1 MTTQSCLF
9 NFSSLRLIPVFCL
22 VFLFFSIFVISFCFD
37 FASSW
42 KFFFLTF
49 LCIFLASF
57 FVLFI
62 WSMLCDNVVFTYT
75 RFNLTS
81 ILSTQVL
88 QTIVIF
94 LTCKYSVELVGGPKQ
109 TCKRNKY
116 LIWKK
121 KNYIYISH
129 NINM

>member
-9 NFSSLRLIPVFCL
+9 NFSSIRLFPIFCL
-22 VFLFFSIFVISFCFD
+22 AFLFFSIFVISFCFD

-42 KFFFLTF
+42 TFFFFLLFCVFF
-49 LCIFLASF
+49 LLYFLF
-57 FVLFI
+57 CLFD
-62 WSMLCDNVVFTYT
+62 LCYAIMWFFTYT

-81 ILSTQVL
+81 IPSTQVL

-109 TCKRNKY
+109 TCKRNEY
-116 LIWKK
+116 LI
-121 KNYIYISH
+121 
-129 NINM
+129 